1 MAEPF
6 VRLIKVCWLPSARR
20 GFTTYAITI
29 APFVFI
35 LREMADDAA
44 ILAHEQVHLDQV
56 NEMGWWRFY
65 TKYIFDL
72 NFRASVEAVG
82 YARQREVQNGMGR
95 G

>member
-1 MAEPF
+1 VILVP
-6 VRLIKVCWLPSARR
+6 VCWLPSARR
-20 GFTTYAITI
+20 GFTTHAITI

-35 LREMADDAA
+35 LRSLVDDKG

-56 NEMGWWRFY
+56 ANLGFLRFY
-65 TKYIFDL
+65 WNYIT
-72 NFRASVEAVG
+72 NAGFRRSIEAEG